1 MKILLVS
8 TLIGILLI
16 LLGKTGSELKKI
28 SHRSDIIM
36 KDKDRLVGELAIS
49 NDENAEALKTIDNY
63 HLALELNKQSTIA
76 LSKNLALREKL
87 ITDLKF
93 RIKGQ
98 SEKYNELA
106 SQYANH
112 RKDLLVI
119 NTNLKTKIKE
129 LEYDLLK
136 ESKRMDSLK
145 SQLVEMSE
153 SQKNTV
159 IESNRLKFLYQR
171 SNEKIADLEKSV
183 SNLETENQIFIRTI
197 NSLRSN
203 HYELSNSMNNEFG
216 NPAFRTL
223 MNRNNSQLNLL
234 D

>member
-98 SEKYNELA
+98 SEKYDELA

-112 RKDLLVI
+112 KKELLVI
-119 NTNLKTKIKE
+119 NTNLKIKIKE
-129 LEYDLLK
+129 LEYDLIK

-145 SQLVEMSE
+145 NQLVEMSE
-153 SQKNTV
+153 SKKNTV

-203 HYELSNSMNNEFG
+203 HYELGNSMNNEFG

-223 MNRNNSQLNLL
+223 MDPNNSQLNLL

>member
-16 LLGKTGSELKKI
+16 LLGKTGSELNKI

-36 KDKDRLVGELAIS
+36 KDKDRLVGKLAIS

-98 SEKYNELA
+98 SEKYDELA

-112 RKDLLVI
+112 RKELLVI
-119 NTNLKTKIKE
+119 NTNLKIKIKE
-129 LEYDLLK
+129 LEYDLIK

-153 SQKNTV
+153 SKKNTV

-183 SNLETENQIFIRTI
+183 SNLEAENQIFVRTI

-216 NPAFRTL
+216 NPAFRIL

>member
-28 SHRSDIIM
+28 SYRSDIIM

-129 LEYDLLK
+129 LEYDLIK

-153 SQKNTV
+153 SKKNTV

>member
-49 NDENAEALKTIDNY
+49 NDENAKALKTIDNY
-63 HLALELNKQSTIA
+63 DLALELNKQSTIA
-76 LSKNLALREKL
+76 LSKNLVLREKL

-106 SQYANH
+106 SQYAND

-129 LEYDLLK
+129 LEYDLIK

-153 SQKNTV
+153 SKKNTV

-216 NPAFRTL
+216 NPAFRTF

>member
-63 HLALELNKQSTIA
+63 DLALELNKQSTIA
-76 LSKNLALREKL
+76 LSKNLVLREKL

-106 SQYANH
+106 SQYAND

-129 LEYDLLK
+129 LEYDLIK

-153 SQKNTV
+153 SKKNTV

-216 NPAFRTL
+216 NPAFRTF

>member
-119 NTNLKTKIKE
+119 NANLKTKIKE
-129 LEYDLLK
+129 LEYDLIK

-145 SQLVEMSE
+145 SQLVEMSK
-153 SQKNTV
+153 SKKNTV

>member
-49 NDENAEALKTIDNY
+49 NDENAKALKTIDNY
-63 HLALELNKQSTIA
+63 DLALELNKQSTIA
-76 LSKNLALREKL
+76 LSKNLVLREKL

-106 SQYANH
+106 SQYAND

-129 LEYDLLK
+129 LEYDLIK

-153 SQKNTV
+153 SKKNTV

-183 SNLETENQIFIRTI
+183 SNLEIENQIFIRTI

-216 NPAFRTL
+216 NPAFRTF

>member
-63 HLALELNKQSTIA
+63 DLALELNKQSTIA

-112 RKDLLVI
+112 KKDLLVI

-129 LEYDLLK
+129 LEYDLIK

-145 SQLVEMSE
+145 NQLVEMSE
-153 SQKNTV
+153 SKKNTV

-183 SNLETENQIFIRTI
+183 SSLETENQIFIRTI

-203 HYELSNSMNNEFG
+203 HYELSNSMNNELG

-223 MNRNNSQLNLL
+223 MNRNNSPLNLL

>member
-112 RKDLLVI
+112 KKDLLVI
-119 NTNLKTKIKE
+119 NTNLKTKIKK
-129 LEYDLLK
+129 LEYDLIK

-145 SQLVEMSE
+145 SQLVEMSK
-153 SQKNTV
+153 SKKNTV

-203 HYELSNSMNNEFG
+203 HYELGNSMNNEFG

-223 MNRNNSQLNLL
+223 MDPNNSQLNLL

>member
-8 TLIGILLI
+8 TLIGILLM

-49 NDENAEALKTIDNY
+49 NDENAKALKTIDNY
-63 HLALELNKQSTIA
+63 DLALELNKQSTIA
-76 LSKNLALREKL
+76 LSKNLVLREKL

-106 SQYANH
+106 SQYAND

-129 LEYDLLK
+129 LEYDLIK
-136 ESKRMDSLK
+136 ELKRMDSLK
-145 SQLVEMSE
+145 SQFVEMSE
-153 SQKNTV
+153 SK
-159 IESNRLKFLYQR
+159 KKY
-171 SNEKIADLEKSV
+171 
-183 SNLETENQIFIRTI
+183 
-197 NSLRSN
+197 
-203 HYELSNSMNNEFG
+203 G
-216 NPAFRTL
+216 N
-223 MNRNNSQLNLL
+223 
-234 D
+234 

>member
-49 NDENAEALKTIDNY
+49 NDENAKALKTIDNY
-63 HLALELNKQSTIA
+63 DLALELNKQSTIA
-76 LSKNLALREKL
+76 LSKNLVLREKL

-129 LEYDLLK
+129 LEYDLIK

-153 SQKNTV
+153 SKKNTV

-216 NPAFRTL
+216 NPAFRTF

>member
-49 NDENAEALKTIDNY
+49 NDENAKALKTIDNY
-63 HLALELNKQSTIA
+63 DLALELNKQSTIA

-129 LEYDLLK
+129 LEYGLIK
-136 ESKRMDSLK
+136 ELKRMDSLK
-145 SQLVEMSE
+145 SQFVEMSE
-153 SQKNTV
+153 SKKNTV

>member
-49 NDENAEALKTIDNY
+49 NDENAKALKTIDNY

-106 SQYANH
+106 SQYAND

-129 LEYDLLK
+129 LEYDLIK

-153 SQKNTV
+153 SKKNTV

-216 NPAFRTL
+216 NPAFRTF

>member
-49 NDENAEALKTIDNY
+49 NDENAKALKTIDNY
-63 HLALELNKQSTIA
+63 DLALELNKQSTIA
-76 LSKNLALREKL
+76 LSKNLVLREKL

-106 SQYANH
+106 SQYAND

-129 LEYDLLK
+129 LEYDLIK

-153 SQKNTV
+153 SKKKTV

-203 HYELSNSMNNEFG
+203 HYELSNFMNNDFG

>member
-49 NDENAEALKTIDNY
+49 NDENAKALKTIDNY
-63 HLALELNKQSTIA
+63 DLALELNKQSTIA
-76 LSKNLALREKL
+76 LSKNLVLREKL

-106 SQYANH
+106 SQYAND

-129 LEYDLLK
+129 LEYDLIK
-136 ESKRMDSLK
+136 ESKRMNSLK

-153 SQKNTV
+153 SKKNTV

>member
-49 NDENAEALKTIDNY
+49 NDENAKALKTIDNY
-63 HLALELNKQSTIA
+63 DLALELNKQSTIA
-76 LSKNLALREKL
+76 LSKNLVLREKL

-106 SQYANH
+106 SQYAND

-129 LEYDLLK
+129 LEYDLIK

-153 SQKNTV
+153 SKKNAV

-216 NPAFRTL
+216 NPAFRTF

>member
-106 SQYANH
+106 SQYAND

-129 LEYDLLK
+129 LEYDLIK

-153 SQKNTV
+153 SKKNTV

>member
-49 NDENAEALKTIDNY
+49 NDENAKALKTIDNY
-63 HLALELNKQSTIA
+63 DLALELNKQSTIA
-76 LSKNLALREKL
+76 LSKNLVLREKL

-129 LEYDLLK
+129 LEYDLIK

-153 SQKNTV
+153 SKKNTV

>member
-49 NDENAEALKTIDNY
+49 NDENAKALKTIDNY
-63 HLALELNKQSTIA
+63 DLALELNKQSTIA

-112 RKDLLVI
+112 KKDLLVI

-129 LEYDLLK
+129 LEYDLIK

-153 SQKNTV
+153 SKKNTV

>member
-36 KDKDRLVGELAIS
+36 KDKDRLIGELAIS

-63 HLALELNKQSTIA
+63 DLALELNKQSTIA
-76 LSKNLALREKL
+76 LSKNLVLREKL

-106 SQYANH
+106 SQYAND

-129 LEYDLLK
+129 LEYDLIK

-153 SQKNTV
+153 SKKNTL

-183 SNLETENQIFIRTI
+183 SNLEKENQIFIRTI

-216 NPAFRTL
+216 NPAFRTF

>member
-112 RKDLLVI
+112 KKDLLVI

-153 SQKNTV
+153 SKKNTV

-203 HYELSNSMNNEFG
+203 HYGLSNSMNNEFG

>member
-49 NDENAEALKTIDNY
+49 NDENAKALKTIDNY
-63 HLALELNKQSTIA
+63 DLALELNKQSTIA
-76 LSKNLALREKL
+76 LSKNLVLREKL

-106 SQYANH
+106 SQYAND

-129 LEYDLLK
+129 LEYDLIK
-136 ESKRMDSLK
+136 ESKRMNSLK
-145 SQLVEMSE
+145 SQLVEMSD
-153 SQKNTV
+153 SKKNTV

>member
-49 NDENAEALKTIDNY
+49 NDENAKALKTIDNY
-63 HLALELNKQSTIA
+63 DLALELNKQSTIA
-76 LSKNLALREKL
+76 LSKNLVLREKL

-106 SQYANH
+106 SQYAND

-129 LEYDLLK
+129 LEYDLIK

-153 SQKNTV
+153 SKKNTV

-223 MNRNNSQLNLL
+223 MTRNNSQLNLL

>member
-28 SHRSDIIM
+28 SYRSDIIM

-49 NDENAEALKTIDNY
+49 NDENAEAFKTIDNY
-63 HLALELNKQSTIA
+63 DLALELNKQSTIA

-129 LEYDLLK
+129 LEYDLIK

-153 SQKNTV
+153 SKKNTV

>member
-49 NDENAEALKTIDNY
+49 NDENAKALKTIDNY

-129 LEYDLLK
+129 LEYDLIK

-153 SQKNTV
+153 SKKNTV

>member
-76 LSKNLALREKL
+76 LSKNLVLREKL

-106 SQYANH
+106 SQYAND

-129 LEYDLLK
+129 LEYDLIK

-153 SQKNTV
+153 SKKNTV

-216 NPAFRTL
+216 NPAFRTF

>member
-63 HLALELNKQSTIA
+63 DLALELNKQSTIA
-76 LSKNLALREKL
+76 LSKNLVLREKL

-106 SQYANH
+106 SQYAND

-129 LEYDLLK
+129 LEYDLIK

-153 SQKNTV
+153 SKKNTV

-216 NPAFRTL
+216 NPAFRSL
-223 MNRNNSQLNLL
+223 MNRNNSQLNLM

>member
-129 LEYDLLK
+129 LECDLIK

-153 SQKNTV
+153 SKKNTV

-203 HYELSNSMNNEFG
+203 HYELSNSMNDEFG

>member
-98 SEKYNELA
+98 SEKYDELA

-112 RKDLLVI
+112 RKELLVI
-119 NTNLKTKIKE
+119 NTNLKIKIKE
-129 LEYDLLK
+129 LEYDLIK

-153 SQKNTV
+153 SKKNTV
-159 IESNRLKFLYQR
+159 IEINRLKFLYQR

-183 SNLETENQIFIRTI
+183 SNLDTENQIFIRTI

-216 NPAFRTL
+216 NPVFRTL

>member
-63 HLALELNKQSTIA
+63 DLALELNKQSTIA

-129 LEYDLLK
+129 LEYDLIK

-145 SQLVEMSE
+145 NQLVEMSE
-153 SQKNTV
+153 SKKNTV

>member
-49 NDENAEALKTIDNY
+49 NDENAKALKTIDNY
-63 HLALELNKQSTIA
+63 DLALELNKQSTIA
-76 LSKNLALREKL
+76 LSKNLVLREKL

-106 SQYANH
+106 SQYAND

-129 LEYDLLK
+129 LEYDLIK

-153 SQKNTV
+153 SKKNTV

>member
-63 HLALELNKQSTIA
+63 DLALELNKQSTIA
-76 LSKNLALREKL
+76 LSKNLVLREKL

-129 LEYDLLK
+129 LEYDLIK
-136 ESKRMDSLK
+136 ELKRMDSLK

-153 SQKNTV
+153 SKKNTV

>member
-49 NDENAEALKTIDNY
+49 NDENAKALKTIDNY
-63 HLALELNKQSTIA
+63 DLALELNKQSTIA
-76 LSKNLALREKL
+76 LSKNLVLREKL

-129 LEYDLLK
+129 LEYDLIK
-136 ESKRMDSLK
+136 ELKRMDSLK

-153 SQKNTV
+153 SKKNTV

-216 NPAFRTL
+216 NPAFRTF

>member
-49 NDENAEALKTIDNY
+49 NDENAKALKTIDNY
-63 HLALELNKQSTIA
+63 DLALELNKQSTIA
-76 LSKNLALREKL
+76 LSKNLVLREKL

-129 LEYDLLK
+129 LEYDLIK
-136 ESKRMDSLK
+136 ELKRMDSLK

-153 SQKNTV
+153 SKKNTV